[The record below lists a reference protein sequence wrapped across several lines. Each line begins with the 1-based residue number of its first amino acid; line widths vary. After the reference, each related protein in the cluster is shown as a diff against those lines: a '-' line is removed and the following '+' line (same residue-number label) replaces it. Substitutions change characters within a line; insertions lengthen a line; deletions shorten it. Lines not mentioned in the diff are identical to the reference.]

1 MTVIEVG
8 ADLFESAFYVI
19 SQKVSY
25 TWSQFADMFVS
36 PSPNICQ
43 YIRLTVC
50 TIRFVGSRMRE
61 NRTSGS
67 EQGYAP

>member
-25 TWSQFADMFVS
+25 TWSQFADMLKVY
-36 PSPNICQ
+36 PLARPRI
-43 YIRLTVC
+43 YVRIY
-50 TIRFVGSRMRE
+50 G
-61 NRTSGS
+61 
-67 EQGYAP
+67 